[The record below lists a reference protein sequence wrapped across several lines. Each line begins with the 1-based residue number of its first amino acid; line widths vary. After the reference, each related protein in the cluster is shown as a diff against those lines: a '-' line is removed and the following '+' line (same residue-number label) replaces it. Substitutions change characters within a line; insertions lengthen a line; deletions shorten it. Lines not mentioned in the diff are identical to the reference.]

1 MPAQADDHNLL
12 IQDLNCNVID
22 ASEEE
27 AVDLEDP
34 LCAETVDEFDVPY
47 PNADYYVEYFA
58 FGCRFLTADMDEDG
72 DGLSPGTIDV
82 LNAHGLPSMTIDLD
96 FDNCPEIPNID
107 QVDFDG
113 DGHGDACDGLRE
125 LRGGGARR
133 CASVNP
139 TSGGLALLSLSF
151 LGLIRRRQDHQH

>member
-1 MPAQADDHNLL
+1 VFITLAFVFSVATMPAQADEHNLL

-58 FGCRFLTADMDEDG
+58 FGCRYLTADMDEDG
-72 DGLSPGTIDV
+72 DGLSSGTIEV
-82 LNAHGLPSMTIDLD
+82 LSAHGLPQ
-96 FDNCPEIPNID
+96 NR
-107 QVDFDG
+107 
-113 DGHGDACDGLRE
+113 A
-125 LRGGGARR
+125 RGRPPIG
-133 CASVNP
+133 
-139 TSGGLALLSLSF
+139 
-151 LGLIRRRQDHQH
+151 